1 MDGGRLGR
9 KLLEERNL
17 LYEPLYRGG
26 SGCIMRRVGG
36 SFLEGDIM
44 QKRKPAPETFELGLV
59 MAGAVSAG
67 AYTAGVLDFLFEAL
81 GEWEAAKL
89 AALNG
94 GPAVPSHK
102 VVIRASSGASA
113 GGIASALVAMV
124 PVTGHTPVRSPTDTA
139 AMAKNL
145 FYKCWVSGIDL
156 ANMLGTRDIGADGN
170 IYSLLDGTALDDVA
184 ATLAKATRTAISGP
198 DVPKPGWI
206 ANPLQLYLSIANLR
220 GVPYL
225 IQMVAADPVRGHRVL
240 THGDY
245 AHFAVSG
252 TGNGK
257 PEAMP
262 TAASPVNFP
271 GTQGTPQDGWKRL
284 LDAAL
289 STSAF
294 PVGLPARRFQNS
306 RQVYDAKIWSRP
318 GGAPDD
324 GTPPTVSPD
333 MKPAE
338 LEPTYDFWTIDGGV
352 VNNEPLEFARVALSG
367 APDERNPR
375 DAVEADRALLMI
387 DPFPD
392 DEGRAHEMG
401 FAGAR
406 PDMFS
411 TALNLLGTMKRQAR
425 FRPDEIMLALH
436 ENVYSRFLIAPT
448 RGELPTGQTHIASAG
463 LGGFAGFVNEK
474 LRSHD
479 FFLGRRNCQQFLRT
493 HLAIHKDNPVVHQWT
508 SAFDAAGTLTPFQSL
523 SRPMPNGPW
532 VPDRDFVQL
541 IPLVGSA
548 AVECQAPAWPH
559 LDYKTDVEAKLKA
572 KIADR
577 AGKVSSGTVKG
588 LLKSLGMGDGA
599 IADLIG
605 WIAKSKLKSLIKDKA
620 LDAIKKDLT
629 DRGLL

>member
-1 MDGGRLGR
+1 
-9 KLLEERNL
+9 
-17 LYEPLYRGG
+17 
-26 SGCIMRRVGG
+26 
-36 SFLEGDIM
+36 M

-94 GPAVPSHK
+94 GPAVPDHK

-124 PVTGHTPVRSPTDTA
+124 PFTGHTPVRSPQDKA
-139 AMAKNL
+139 AMEKNL
-145 FYKCWVSGIDL
+145 FYKCWVTDIDL
-156 ANMLGTRDIGADGN
+156 ADMLGTKDISKDGQV
-170 IYSLLDGTALDDVA
+170 YSLLDGTSLDIVA
-184 ATLAKATRTAISGP
+184 ANLAKATRKAIGGP

-257 PEAMP
+257 PEAIP
-262 TAASPVNFP
+262 VAASPVNFP
-271 GTQGTPQDGWKRL
+271 GTQGSSQDGWERL
-284 LDAAL
+284 LEAAL

-294 PVGLPARRFQNS
+294 PVGLPARRFRNS
-306 RQVYDAKIWSRP
+306 RQLYDAKIWARP

-338 LEPTYDFWTIDGGV
+338 LEPVYDFWTVDGGV
-352 VNNEPLEFARVALSG
+352 VNNEPLEFARIALSG

-375 DAVEADRALLMI
+375 DPVSADRALLMI

-401 FAGAR
+401 FAGEK

-448 RGELPTGQTHIASAG
+448 RGRIPEGQTHIASAG
-463 LGGFAGFVNEK
+463 LGGFAGFLNES

-493 HLAIHKDNPVVHQWT
+493 HLAIHKDNPIVHRWT
-508 SAFDAAGTLTPFQSL
+508 DAFETAGNLTAFRSL
-523 SRPMPNGPW
+523 TKPMPNGPW
-532 VPDRDFVQL
+532 VADQDFVQL
-541 IPLVGSA
+541 IPLVGTA
-548 AVECQAPAWPH
+548 AEECKAPAWPR
-559 LDYKTDVEAKLKA
+559 LDYKRDVEAKLKS
-572 KIADR
+572 KIANR

-588 LLKSLGMGDGA
+588 LLKNLGMGEGA
-599 IADLIG
+599 IGDLVG
-605 WIAKSKLKSLIKDKA
+605 WIARSKLKSLIKDRA
-620 LDAIKKDLT
+620 LEAIKKDLG
-629 DRGLL
+629 DRGLLS